1 MSASRPRRH
10 ISALVLVSAA
20 LTGVLLACSGSG
32 DPAVPTVEAGARLAT
47 TLGCAT
53 CHSPDGTRRL
63 GPTWQGIW
71 GDTVRLTDGTS
82 VVVDATYLTESIREP
97 NAKVV
102 SGFSPLMPRINV
114 RDADIASLIA
124 YIQSLQS
131 PP

>member
-1 MSASRPRRH
+1 M
-10 ISALVLVSAA
+10 
-20 LTGVLLACSGSG
+20 
-32 DPAVPTVEAGARLAT
+32 PTAEAGARAAT

-53 CHSPDGTRRL
+53 CHSPDGTRKL

-71 GDTVRLTDGTS
+71 GQTVELADGTS
-82 VVVDATYLTESIREP
+82 VTVDGAYITESIREP

-124 YIQSLQS
+124 YIESLQAPS
-131 PP
+131 